1 MINFLNDFRT
11 YFNFLKISKN
21 KEAFFIDNK
30 YIIKYLKPY
39 IKKRLHKKILII
51 SFEDLQNEFDK
62 IKTFTFKTTLF
73 RSLFFLTH
81 KLKTLYSS
89 TPGLNKTIFVK
100 TKFYN
105 CKYIYLQHSPV
116 SLTMAYPDKYFDEFD
131 AIETINRFQYNE
143 ISEIKK
149 KRKLKC
155 KIFRSKYNFLLGKK
169 NKNYKD
175 SKKFDVLIAPSWNT
189 NFYKLN
195 CHKILIDKLNEKKIS
210 YILRPHHMSF
220 KKKEV
225 SENDLKK
232 QKINYDIKSELNF
245 NDFKI
250 LISDWSGII
259 YENSLINGQKSLLL
273 NTPQKINN
281 HKYKNYQNIPIEIK
295 ARHIFGKTYNIDEIN
310 ELVNDAK
317 NIINK
322 DLLVEDYEIKN
333 FLKEFFY

>member
-1 MINFLNDFRT
+1 MISFFNDLKS
-11 YFNFLKISKN
+11 YFNFLRISKN

-30 YIIKYLKPY
+30 HIVKYLRPY
-39 IKKRLHKKILII
+39 IKKKLHKKILII
-51 SFEDLQNEFDK
+51 NFEDLNNEFDN
-62 IKTFTFKTTLF
+62 IKTFTFRTTLF

-100 TKFYN
+100 TKFSP

-131 AIETINRFQYNE
+131 AVETINKFQYNE
-143 ISEIKK
+143 MSEIKK

-155 KIFRSKYNFLLGKK
+155 KIFRSKYNFLSEQK
-169 NKNYKD
+169 NKKYKNN
-175 SKKFDVLIAPSWNT
+175 KKFDVLIAPSWNT

-195 CHKILIDKLNEKKIS
+195 CHKILIDKIKKKKIS
-210 YILRPHHMSF
+210 YTLRPHHMSF

-225 SENDLKK
+225 DENDLKK
-232 QKINYDIKSELNF
+232 QEINYDIKSELNF
-245 NDFKI
+245 DDYKI

-259 YENSLINGQKSLLL
+259 YEHSLINGQKSLLL

-281 HKYKNYQNIPIEIK
+281 HNYKNYKNIPIEIK
-295 ARHIFGKTYNIDEIN
+295 ARNIFGRTYNIDEIH
-310 ELVNDAK
+310 ELVDDAK
-317 NIINK
+317 NMINK
-322 DLLVEDYEIKN
+322 DLLVEDLEIKN